1 MVDIRVEVVYS
12 RLPLTAL
19 VKTIGVEVEVE
30 VDVDVCNAI
39 FAFCEQYIN
48 YCKNHRNGGGHL
60 REVL

>member
-1 MVDIRVEVVYS
+1 M
-12 RLPLTAL
+12 TAL

-30 VDVDVCNAI
+30 VEVDVFTCNAI

-48 YCKNHRNGGGHL
+48 HRKNHRNGGGHL